1 MRNTSKKSLSNFTDS
16 QKCKTL
22 EFGNLS
28 LRRKYITSI
37 AYFEPT
43 VYITISISQPGLG
56 FQYAYKKLVA
66 SFCKTLSV
74 T

>member
-1 MRNTSKKSLSNFTDS
+1 MRNTSKKSFSNSTDL

-28 LRRKYITSI
+28 LLRKYITSI

-43 VYITISISQPGLG
+43 VSIAISISQPGLG

-66 SFCKTLSV
+66 SF
-74 T
+74 

>member
-1 MRNTSKKSLSNFTDS
+1 MRSTSKKSFSNSTDS

-28 LRRKYITSI
+28 LRHKYITSI
-37 AYFEPT
+37 AYFEST
-43 VYITISISQPGLG
+43 IYIAISISQPGLG